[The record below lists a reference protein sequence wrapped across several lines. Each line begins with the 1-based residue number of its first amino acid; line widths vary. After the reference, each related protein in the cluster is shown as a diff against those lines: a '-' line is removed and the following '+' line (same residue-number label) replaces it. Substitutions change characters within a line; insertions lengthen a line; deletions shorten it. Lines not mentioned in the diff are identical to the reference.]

1 VAQSR
6 PFDGFIPVVDD
17 DALIR
22 LNATEALESAGY
34 LVLSA
39 ENADEAVALLK
50 SRSDIEVVF
59 SDIRMPGAMDGFRL
73 AAMVTDRWP
82 PIGIVLTSGTAKP
95 SDANLPTR
103 VRFILK
109 PYTEDQLLQEI
120 QGCIA
125 DRAA

>member
-1 VAQSR
+1 VAQAR
-6 PFDGFIPVVDD
+6 PFDGFILVVED
-17 DALIR
+17 DAVIR
-22 LNATEALESAGY
+22 SNAADTLEGAGY

-39 ENADEAVALLK
+39 ENADDAVVLLK
-50 SRSDIEVVF
+50 SRSDIDVIF
-59 SDIRMPGAMDGFRL
+59 SDIRMPGSMDGFRL

-95 SDANLPTR
+95 SDANLPAR

-109 PYTEDQLLQEI
+109 PYTEAQLMHEI